1 MRKFTV
7 LLFSFVTFI
16 SFNKVEGKNAS
27 LKDSSVLNFGAEEI
41 APIKKK
47 KTAIIN
53 ESKKVD
59 DQVQNELD
67 ALLDDFM
74 LEMNSTKEEFEN
86 LTSQVINTAFDYEGV
101 KYRFGGMSRKGMDCS
116 GLVQTAFGDTE
127 INLPRSSGEMA
138 QVGERVKQRDAQKGD
153 LIFFKTRGNRIS
165 HVGIITEVFDD
176 EIKFIHSSTSRGV
189 IVSSTKENYYQRT
202 FAQINRVVVQ

>member
-7 LLFSFVTFI
+7 ILFSFVTFI
-16 SFNKVEGKNAS
+16 SFNKVEGKNTNV
-27 LKDSSVLNFGAEEI
+27 KNNSVLNLKVDETS
-41 APIKKK
+41 PIKKK
-47 KTAIIN
+47 KTAVIN

-74 LEMNSTKEEFEN
+74 KEMDNNKLEFDN

-101 KYRFGGMSRKGMDCS
+101 RYRFGGMSRKGMDCS

-127 INLPRSSGEMA
+127 ISLPRSSSEMA

-165 HVGIITEVFDD
+165 HVGIVTEVFDD

-202 FAQINRVVVQ
+202 FAQINRVVQ